1 MADDVTPASAVNVP
15 SASSVTDLDPKP
27 SPATTDEGSSSVSAD
42 GHQDVPADPPDS
54 QASEPQTFGGR
65 PLGVAPPRPQFV
77 LLSVLVVATCGLV
90 YELISGTMASYL
102 LGDSVTQWSLVIG
115 VYLSAMGLGSWLSKY
130 VERDIHTRFIQVQLI
145 IAVVGG
151 FSAAALF
158 LGFAYLASVRPLLF
172 GILITVGT
180 MVGLEIPLLM
190 RILAGD
196 DDGAHPASLKD
207 LVARVLAFDYLG
219 SLAASV
225 LFPLALLPHL
235 GLVRTSLFF
244 GLLNSVIAL
253 WSVHAFAPALRRA
266 GWLRV
271 QSAVVAV
278 GIGAGFAVGPRLE
291 EFGESQLY
299 DFPVIFSQKTPY
311 QRLTITRW
319 QNDIRL
325 YIDGN
330 LQFSS
335 TDEHRYHEALVH
347 PAAAIAT
354 SLASAGPGLRV
365 VVLGGGD
372 GLGLRELLEYPEVE
386 RIDLVDLDPAMTEL
400 FAAHPVLAGLN
411 GDAFSDPRVHV
422 HNADAMEWLLAHRR
436 QGESP
441 FDLAIVDLPDPN
453 NFSLGKL
460 YTRAFYRL
468 LRSRLAPGGVGVVQ
482 ATSPYLAPRSYW
494 CVVETLRSADLH
506 PVPYHALVPS
516 FGDWGFVLIAPGV
529 VEPPRRLHDGLSLR
543 FLSDAMLPGLF
554 VFAADQQPLPV
565 EVNRLNDQLLVH
577 YYEEDLADPLPMQR

>member
-1 MADDVTPASAVNVP
+1 MSKAETPTA
-15 SASSVTDLDPKP
+15 K
-27 SPATTDEGSSSVSAD
+27 SAD
-42 GHQDVPADPPDS
+42 KSADKAAGGSAGETVASLPDFGPA
-54 QASEPQTFGGR
+54 
-65 PLGVAPPRPQFV
+65 PLQPIPVKPRFV

-130 VERDIHTRFIQVQLI
+130 VEKDVHARFIQIQLI
-145 IAVVGG
+145 IALVGG
-151 FSAAALF
+151 FSAASLF

-196 DDGAHPASLKD
+196 DDEARPASLKD

-225 LFPLALLPHL
+225 LFPMALLPYL

-244 GLLNSVIAL
+244 GLLNGAIAL
-253 WSVHAFAPALRRA
+253 WSAFAFAPALRRA
-266 GWLRV
+266 MALKV
-271 QSAVVAV
+271 QA
-278 GIGAGFAVGPRLE
+278 GITVLALAAGFSVAPQLE
-291 EFGESQLY
+291 QFGESQLY

-319 QNDIRL
+319 QTDIRL

-347 PAAAIAT
+347 PATTVAAR
-354 SLASAGPGLRV
+354 LAAAGGGGVRAL
-365 VVLGGGD
+365 VLGGGD
-372 GLGLRELLEYPEVE
+372 GLGIRELLKHPEVQ
-386 RIDLVDLDPAMTEL
+386 RIDLVDLDPAMTNL
-400 FAAHPVLAGLN
+400 FGSHPVLTRLN
-411 GDAFSDPRVHV
+411 ADAFSDPRVHV

-436 QGESP
+436 EGKEA

-460 YTRAFYRL
+460 YTRGFYRL
-468 LRSRLAPGGVGVVQ
+468 LRSVLTPGGVGVVQ

-494 CVVETLRSADLH
+494 CVVETLRSAQLN
-506 PVPYHALVPS
+506 PVPYHTLVPS
-516 FGDWGFVLIAPGV
+516 FGDWGFVLISPQS
-529 VEPPRRLHDGLSLR
+529 VEPPSALPPSLALR
-543 FLSDAMLPGLF
+543 FLSDAMLPTMF
-554 VFAADQQPLPV
+554 VFPADQQPVPV
-565 EVNRLNDQLLVH
+565 EVNRLNDQMLVH
-577 YYEEDLADPLPMQR
+577 YYEADLADPIVSRK